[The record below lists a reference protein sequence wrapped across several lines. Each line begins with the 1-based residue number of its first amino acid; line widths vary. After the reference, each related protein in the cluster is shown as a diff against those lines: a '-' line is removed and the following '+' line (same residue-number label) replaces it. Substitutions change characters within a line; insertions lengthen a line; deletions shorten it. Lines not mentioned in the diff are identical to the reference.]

1 MSDFDVYE
9 GKEFLGELSIDDE
22 KPADTLEI
30 FTPDQTLIYKL
41 VSEIKESRDSEDTQE
56 RILTSLEIAKNL

>member
-1 MSDFDVYE
+1 MSNFDVYE

-22 KPADTLEI
+22 KPADTLEV

-41 VSEIKESRDSEDTQE
+41 VSEIKKNRDDENTQKM
-56 RILTSLEIAKNL
+56 ILTSLKIAKNI

>member
-22 KPADTLEI
+22 KPADTLEV

-41 VSEIKESRDSEDTQE
+41 VSEIKEGRDSEDTQE
-56 RILTSLEIAKNL
+56 RILTSLEITKNI